1 MSHGE
6 IKALRRSVWR
16 EDRERS
22 FEVPLSERGRL
33 PEVRSP
39 TTARSSNARASRQDE
54 VAAMRIEI
62 ARQRRAFQ
70 ANIQR
75 QKEEAA
81 QKRETR
87 MREAA
92 ERNEATRRETRA
104 EQTLRREE
112 REKHAERMR
121 EMVTLRVLKVHGA
134 LSTTPS
140 ERQTAER
147 PPSPPGAAGLEPA
160 PLNRPQSP
168 SPSSPSWATEL
179 PFTRS
184 GLSKAWLTSA

>member
-92 ERNEATRRETRA
+92 ERNEATRKETRA

-121 EMVTLRVLKVHGA
+121 EMVYVELCARQVECARVSPYVYVNNQCFGSA
-134 LSTTPS
+134 I
-140 ERQTAER
+140 ERCRKISFE
-147 PPSPPGAAGLEPA
+147 S
-160 PLNRPQSP
+160 
-168 SPSSPSWATEL
+168 
-179 PFTRS
+179 
-184 GLSKAWLTSA
+184 

>member
-6 IKALRRSVWR
+6 IKALRRSIWR

-39 TTARSSNARASRQDE
+39 TTATSSNARASRQDE

-104 EQTLRREE
+104 EQTRRREE

-140 ERQTAER
+140 ER